1 MADIRIPYNWEPRK
15 YQIPFLAYMSG
26 GGKRATLKYHRRA
39 GKDEVCLHWTAIS
52 AMQKVANYWHCL
64 PEYSQARKAIWE
76 AVNPHTGKKRI
87 DEAFPKEIRK
97 NTRNDEMTIEFVN
110 GSTWRLVGSDRYDSL
125 VGAPPY
131 GIVFS
136 EYALSNPAAWDY
148 MRPMLTENGG
158 WAIFNSTVRGR
169 NHFWKLCEFA
179 DKSDAWF
186 SQSLSADDSGVFT
199 KEQLDNELAEMI
211 ALHGPEEGE
220 SRFRQEYYN
229 DPDVALPGA
238 YYAATIGRIK
248 DQITTIPYDPSLP
261 VITAWDIGYG
271 DSTAIWFVQASG
283 GRIHVIDYL
292 EQNGVS
298 IEWYAKRLREMP
310 YSYYEAILPHDAG
323 NGHINGSSVQSQ
335 LEAQGFRTRV
345 LDRER
350 VDHGIQ
356 AARSFIPRCWFDE
369 DKTSRG
375 LTCLREYHREWDD
388 KLKRFKDQPKH
399 DWTSHA
405 ADAFRYLAIGFRPP
419 SGAVGGASTGPIRRG
434 LKVV

>member
-1 MADIRIPYNWEPRK
+1 
-15 YQIPFLAYMSG
+15 MSG
-26 GGKRATLKYHRRA
+26 GGKRAVLKYHRRA

-52 AMQKVANYWHCL
+52 AMTKVANYWHCL
-64 PEYSQARKAIWE
+64 PEYAQARKAIWE

-87 DEAFPKEIRK
+87 DEAFPREIRK
-97 NTRNDEMTIEFVN
+97 NTRNDEMAIEFVN
-110 GSTWRLVGSDRYDSL
+110 GSTWRLVGSDRHDSL

-136 EYALSNPAAWDY
+136 EYALANPAAWDY
-148 MRPMLTENGG
+148 MRPMLAENGG

-169 NHFWKLCEFA
+169 NHFFKLAEFA
-179 DKSDAWF
+179 EKSASWF
-186 SQSLSADDSGVFT
+186 SQSLSADQSGVFS
-199 KEQLDNELAEMI
+199 KEQLDSELAEMI

-220 SRFRQEYYN
+220 ARFRQEYFN

-238 YYAATIGRIK
+238 YYASTISRIAN
-248 DQITTIPYDPSLP
+248 QITSVPYDPALP

-271 DSTAIWFVQASG
+271 DSTAIWFVQQSG
-283 GRIHVIDYL
+283 GRIHVIDYM

-298 IEWYAKRLREMP
+298 IEWYAKRLRELP
-310 YSYYEAILPHDAG
+310 YAYYEAILPHDAD
-323 NGHINGSSVQSQ
+323 NGHINGKSVKDQ
-335 LEAQGFRTRV
+335 LQAQGFRCRV
-345 LDRER
+345 LERDR

-356 AARSFIPRCWFDE
+356 AARSFLQKCWFDE
-369 DKTSRG
+369 EKTSRG
-375 LTCLREYHREWDD
+375 ITCLREYHREWDD

-405 ADAFRYLAIGFRPP
+405 ADAFRYLAIGYKDIGDGYSIS
-419 SGAVGGASTGPIRRG
+419 SGPLRRG